1 MEIIRGTINTSNMKL
16 KKSTKEQAKKYR
28 DTYEKLFNDLP
39 NWKKLA
45 IQEDSKL
52 NKRSGLLV
60 DFLTQVIYNAE
71 REEISFSE

>member
-1 MEIIRGTINTSNMKL
+1 MKL
-16 KKSTKEQAKKYR
+16 KKSTKQQAQKYR
-28 DTYEKLFNDLP
+28 DTYEKIFNDLP

-60 DFLTQVIYNAE
+60 DFLTQVIYDAE
-71 REEISFSE
+71 KEEIQFSE

>member
-1 MEIIRGTINTSNMKL
+1 MKL

-28 DTYEKLFNDLP
+28 DTYEKLFNQLP

-71 REEISFSE
+71 HEEISFSE

>member
-1 MEIIRGTINTSNMKL
+1 MRL
-16 KKSTKEQAKKYR
+16 KKSTKQQAQKYR
-28 DTYEKLFNDLP
+28 DTYEKVFNNLP

-60 DFLTQVIYNAE
+60 DFLTQVIYDAE
-71 REEISFSE
+71 KEEIQFSE

>member
-1 MEIIRGTINTSNMKL
+1 MKL
-16 KKSTKEQAKKYR
+16 KKSTKEQAKNYR
-28 DTYEKLFNDLP
+28 DTYEKLFNQLP